1 MELLTKIQSEMSVMT
16 NWEALAVILAVAYLV
31 LAMKQNIWC
40 WAAAFSSSLIFTII
54 FWKVS
59 LLMDSILNFYYIAM
73 AVYGY
78 WMWTKGGNNSH
89 GVKVV
94 SWSKQRHLAIIATT
108 TVVSLILGYFMA
120 NHTHASYPY
129 LDTATTCFAI
139 VTTYLVAKKVLEN
152 WLYWLVINSVSL
164 YLYINKELMLTSVL
178 FGLYLVLAIIGYK
191 QWRDSMKQNSI
202 NNKTESLT

>member
-1 MELLTKIQSEMSVMT
+1 MDLITKIQSEMSVMT

-31 LAMKQNIWC
+31 LAMRQNIWC
-40 WAAAFSSSLIFTII
+40 WAAAFTSSLIYTII

-73 AVYGY
+73 AIYGY
-78 WMWTKGGNNSH
+78 WMWTQGGAEQH

-108 TVVSLILGYFMA
+108 TIVSLILGYFMA

-129 LDTATTCFAI
+129 LDTATTCFAV

-152 WLYWLVINSVSL
+152 WLYWLVINSVSI

-178 FGLYLVLAIIGYK
+178 FGLYLVLSVIGYK
-191 QWRDSMKQNSI
+191 QWRDSMKQNSSSD
-202 NNKTESLT
+202 KTESFA